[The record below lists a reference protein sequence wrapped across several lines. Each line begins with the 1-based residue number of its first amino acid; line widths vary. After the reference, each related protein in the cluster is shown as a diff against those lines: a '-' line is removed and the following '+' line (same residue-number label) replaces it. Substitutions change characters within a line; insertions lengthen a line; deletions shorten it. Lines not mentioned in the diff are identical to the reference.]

1 MLNASQPKLQLDFSC
16 YFWRMVK
23 FGKIF
28 LILVLFSHCGK
39 KTSSFP
45 EVRINAPSPG
55 DSFEFS
61 EWIQIKATLQHEDLR
76 AYRVS
81 LISETESAQYFVR
94 DGMATG
100 ERFELTQ
107 SIQLDHATMP
117 GGKYKVRVT
126 AFTED
131 DQASAER
138 SITYIRK
145 PMETDGLW
153 VVGDNGNSY
162 DLGILP
168 FSRSPIWHSGLIGQR
183 VMAASVMEPNVI
195 ITAPQFLANARVYDG
210 ETGDFLYSIARQEQ
224 TSFPYF
230 TALSGYNDR
239 YVLSNY
245 LGFTEVREASGS
257 MLHNIELE
265 ENIIS
270 RMSAFGH
277 EYYFKQ
283 TQNILNPSI
292 SEWVVYN
299 RLGTRFGERLTQD
312 SAVAAFSVSSTVW
325 WVLYNDANGAG
336 FDRFTAGTGA
346 REKFIGQ
353 MSGRAITGIQ
363 LSPTRYIL
371 ATTNGVFEVRTQQ
384 SGIISHSNLGIPKH
398 LAYDELQNRL
408 AVLKDGQIDE
418 YNIANM
424 QLIRSVPVPTNAKF
438 VGYTYKR
445 E

>member
-1 MLNASQPKLQLDFSC
+1 M
-16 YFWRMVK
+16 
-23 FGKIF
+23 
-28 LILVLFSHCGK
+28 ILVLFSHCGK

-45 EVRINAPSPG
+45 EVRINAPNPG

-81 LISETESAQYFVR
+81 LISETESAQFFVR
-94 DGMATG
+94 DGMAQG
-100 ERFELTQ
+100 ESFELRV
-107 SIQLDHATMP
+107 SIQLDNTNMP
-117 GGKYKVRVT
+117 SGKYRVRVT

-131 DQASAER
+131 NQASAER
-138 SITYIRK
+138 SMTYIRK
-145 PMETDGLW
+145 PLETDGLW
-153 VVGDNGNSY
+153 IVSDNGNFY

-168 FSRSPIWHSGLIGQR
+168 FTRSPIWHSGLIGQK
-183 VMAASVMEPNVI
+183 VMATSVMEPNII
-195 ITAPQFLANARVYDG
+195 ITAPQFLANARMYSG
-210 ETGDFLYSIARQEQ
+210 ETGDFLYSITRQEQ

-230 TALSGYNDR
+230 TSLNGYNNR
-239 YVLSNY
+239 YVISNY
-245 LGFTEVREASGS
+245 LGFTEVREASGT

-277 EYYFKQ
+277 EFYFMQ
-283 TQNILNPSI
+283 TENILNSNI
-292 SEWVVYN
+292 REWVVYN

-312 SAVAAFSVSSTVW
+312 SAVAAFSISSNLW
-325 WVLYNDANGAG
+325 WVLYNNANGAG

-346 REKFIGQ
+346 REPFIGQ

-363 LSPTRYIL
+363 LSANRYIL
-371 ATTNGVFEVRTQQ
+371 ATTQGVFEVRTQQ
-384 SGIISHSNLGIPKH
+384 SGIIHLSNLGIPIY
-398 LAYDELQNRL
+398 LAYDPIQNRL
-408 AVLKDGQIDE
+408 AVLKNGQIDE
-418 YNIANM
+418 YNLTNM
-424 QLIRSVPVPTNAKF
+424 QMIRSVPVPSNTKY